1 MKHLEKFG
9 SDFETGERVLDHAET
24 HVIMRTCH
32 VRVLSLFDFVIG
44 WPHRACLPSQCRLG
58 DNLDFCVLWQ
68 ATLFSVLQGKVQV
81 YTDIYIRVCVFAVL
95 ACVGWQ
101 KEFILFSGKLWNER
115 KTFE

>member
-58 DNLDFCVLWQ
+58 DNFDFCVLWQ

-81 YTDIYIRVCVFAVL
+81 YTDIYKGLCFCSFGMRWMAERVYFVFWETL
-95 ACVGWQ
+95 
-101 KEFILFSGKLWNER
+101 ER
-115 KTFE
+115 AQDF